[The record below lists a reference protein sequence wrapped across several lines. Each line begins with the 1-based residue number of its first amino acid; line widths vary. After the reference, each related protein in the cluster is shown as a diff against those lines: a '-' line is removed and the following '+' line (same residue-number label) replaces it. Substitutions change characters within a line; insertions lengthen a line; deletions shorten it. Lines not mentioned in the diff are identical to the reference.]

1 VKQIKDIKY
10 KNAYFLER
18 SENDLYN
25 IYSGYEPL
33 LENYEI
39 IFLDRSR
46 VNTSENKEPAHAICT
61 MTRNN

>member
-1 VKQIKDIKY
+1 VHYGKYSSRIFVKQIKDIKY

-39 IFLDRSR
+39 IFLDRFS
-46 VNTSENKEPAHAICT
+46 
-61 MTRNN
+61 